1 MEAAA
6 IPLFRWSGA
15 YFGFLLSG
23 WLFDAYGRYL
33 GWYDE
38 RGAVWARDGTYLGE
52 IVEAS
57 YVLRRL
63 TVSPPV
69 RRTPKVPPVSPPLP
83 SAPANR
89 VPRVTLSR
97 WADAL
102 DRVGLRPGREDLFGC
117 WENDDHRLL
126 LRGDLTYALVGG
138 APEER
143 GTRGSARQPDP
154 GPRRETRR
162 GTAKPRL
169 RHTGVRRRDH
179 HPAPRQFRGAH
190 PGPDPAPHRACPRLS
205 IGPRARDES
214 PAARSTRG
222 DDPG

>member
-1 MEAAA
+1 VEAPA

-89 VPRVTLSR
+89 VPRVTLSG

-143 GTRGSARQPDP
+143 GTWGLRGNLILDPDAEP
-154 GPRRETRR
+154 GEEPPNRVYAILEYDVETITLRRVSFEERTLALTLRR
-162 GTAKPRL
+162 TA
-169 RHTGVRRRDH
+169 
-179 HPAPRQFRGAH
+179 PAP
-190 PGPDPAPHRACPRLS
+190 D
-205 IGPRARDES
+205 
-214 PAARSTRG
+214 
-222 DDPG
+222 